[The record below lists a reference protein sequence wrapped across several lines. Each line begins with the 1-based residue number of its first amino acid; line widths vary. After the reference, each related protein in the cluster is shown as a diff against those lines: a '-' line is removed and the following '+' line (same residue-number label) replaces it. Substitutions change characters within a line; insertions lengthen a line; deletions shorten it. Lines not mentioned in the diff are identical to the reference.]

1 MSSAMKLI
9 TPGVAELIGMAAA
22 DKKPAGNFFGGA
34 GLAPFHDHED
44 AIPQNVKD
52 DLERIDKGL
61 KDGSISTG
69 YGS

>member
-1 MSSAMKLI
+1 VDLVSMANEGKF
-9 TPGVAELIGMAAA
+9 PG
-22 DKKPAGNFFGGA
+22 GNYFGGA
-34 GLAPFHDHED
+34 GLAPFHGFADK
-44 AIPQNVKD
+44 IPQDVKD